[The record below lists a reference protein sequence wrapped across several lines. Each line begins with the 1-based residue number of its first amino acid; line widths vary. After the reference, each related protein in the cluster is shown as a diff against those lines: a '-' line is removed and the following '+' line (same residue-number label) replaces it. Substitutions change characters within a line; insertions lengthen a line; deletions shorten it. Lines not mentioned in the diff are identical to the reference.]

1 MVTVQAMLKTIRLL
15 CITVSV
21 GRSRSCE
28 KDCPVYDF
36 SEKDSYPVYDFP
48 EKDSYPVYDFPEKD
62 SYPVYDSPE
71 KDSYPVYDFPEKDL
85 LLYSLYDK

>member
-1 MVTVQAMLKTIRLL
+1 MTFVIS
-15 CITVSV
+15 VSV

-48 EKDSYPVYDFPEKD
+48 EKDSYPI
-62 SYPVYDSPE
+62 
-71 KDSYPVYDFPEKDL
+71 YDFPEKDL

>member
-36 SEKDSYPVYDFP
+36 P

-71 KDSYPVYDFPEKDL
+71 KDSYPIYDFPEKDL

>member
-1 MVTVQAMLKTIRLL
+1 MIS
-15 CITVSV
+15 VSV

-36 SEKDSYPVYDFP
+36 SEKDSYPVYD
-48 EKDSYPVYDFPEKD
+48 
-62 SYPVYDSPE
+62 SPE
-71 KDSYPVYDFPEKDL
+71 KDSYPIYDFPEKDL